1 MLHSLLCIIF
11 KILNCDTAVIAPS
24 DDDNSSQYF
33 HYHFYCLSSF
43 HPVPPLSRWNLLSA
57 ILDFHLVLPRLVL
70 PFDLNTKLL
79 ISQQPNIAQRPFCI
93 QNEWQDILYHH
104 WRTVPGTQWYRRDSL
119 PLLIA
124 LFQNVA
130 HYTLLVALLASCA
143 KFKQQISTI
152 KDLSSI
158 NR

>member
-93 QNEWQDILYHH
+93 QNERQDILYHLYLETIYSKC
-104 WRTVPGTQWYRRDSL
+104 RAFFRFFRDTLYPIFCVSL
-119 PLLIA
+119 ICRDM
-124 LFQNVA
+124 N
-130 HYTLLVALLASCA
+130 
-143 KFKQQISTI
+143 
-152 KDLSSI
+152 
-158 NR
+158 

>member
-79 ISQQPNIAQRPFCI
+79 ISQQPNIAQRPFVFKTNGKIPSITSNKQHCCSWFTSWVI
-93 QNEWQDILYHH
+93 
-104 WRTVPGTQWYRRDSL
+104 
-119 PLLIA
+119 
-124 LFQNVA
+124 
-130 HYTLLVALLASCA
+130 
-143 KFKQQISTI
+143 KQQKSCNLNILKKTPNFGR
-152 KDLSSI
+152 KVRTLVYA
-158 NR
+158 